1 MEDLMASEREAL
13 FSAQGTPAI
22 PDSPAL
28 VGGKCATCA
37 HFFFPFQ
44 AYGCEK
50 CGSLALESI
59 QLSGRGKLICSARVH
74 MSANPAF
81 PAPYVV
87 GSIQTEDGAVVR
99 AILSVAAEADLVP
112 GTTMVT
118 ELVPETRPEQG
129 AHDIRFKP
137 VIKEY

>member
-1 MEDLMASEREAL
+1 MTSEREAL
-13 FSAQGTPAI
+13 FSVQGTPAL
-22 PDSPAL
+22 PDHPAL
-28 VGGKCATCA
+28 IGGKCASCG
-37 HFFFPFQ
+37 HIFFPFQ

-50 CGSLALESI
+50 CGSIAIESI
-59 QLSGRGKLICSARVH
+59 QLSGRGKLICSAQVH

-99 AILSVAAEADLVP
+99 AVLSVTADADLVP
-112 GTTMVT
+112 GTSMIT

-129 AHDIRFKP
+129 GHDIRFKP
-137 VIKEY
+137 AAKEA